1 MNSDPAMQERRKV
14 IVMRISFRNFVLAAL
29 AAGCVA
35 APINAQAASECK
47 GLEQPV
53 CENHERCSWVNGYK
67 TSKGREVSS
76 FCRKKPERKKSSQS
90 QTPEKKS

>member
-1 MNSDPAMQERRKV
+1 MQERRKV
-14 IVMRISFRNFVLAAL
+14 IVMRFNFRNVALAAL
-29 AAGCVA
+29 AVCCVA

-53 CENHERCSWVNGYK
+53 CESHERCSWVNSYK

-76 FCRKKPERKKSSQS
+76 FCRKKPERKKSTQS
-90 QTPEKKS
+90 RTPEKKS